1 MPQNLLEDIYISLEA
16 ISFEPIFQ
24 NRRKSLKKKKNGLT
38 HTLFKFLK
46 KNSSEEKKTFFKNS
60 DFSIWP
66 AFKQSPHIKIYR
78 GMYNLTKSEI
88 KQRVHF

>member
-1 MPQNLLEDIYISLEA
+1 MKRYIFHKKLLDLNPFFKTGTNHS
-16 ISFEPIFQ
+16 
-24 NRRKSLKKKKNGLT
+24 KKKKWIDL
-38 HTLFKFLK
+38 HFIQIFKEKLIGG
-46 KNSSEEKKTFFKNS
+46 KKTFKNS

-66 AFKQSPHIKIYR
+66 AFKQSPHIKFYR